1 MTDETLTDIDDIY
14 ASMLAQ
20 LEKEKAELLDA
31 LSDLLDEQNGPP
43 IWSRANEWQAICDRA
58 STAIKNAEKKGTMKE
73 THIMFTYKGN
83 FYSRFKKWDFA
94 RCERVLKRLGASYW
108 EIG

>member
-1 MTDETLTDIDDIY
+1 
-14 ASMLAQ
+14 
-20 LEKEKAELLDA
+20 
-31 LSDLLDEQNGPP
+31 
-43 IWSRANEWQAICDRA
+43 
-58 STAIKNAEKKGTMKE
+58 MKE